1 MLTILG
7 GTWILCMVLT
17 LVAMY
22 KSVRTMSFEWL
33 IAMNVFNVCQLV
45 VMIVILVVYGRG
57 I

>member
-7 GTWILCMVLT
+7 GTWILCLVLT

-22 KSVRTMSFEWL
+22 KSLRTMSFDWL
-33 IAMNVFNVCQLV
+33 IAMNVFNICQLV
-45 VMIVILVVYGRG
+45 VMIVILVVYVRS